1 MAGFPQSQD
10 DSGSNFARSYSTVES
25 GHSEDISELS
35 RQGSYE
41 SQTPSYES
49 SHSRNPL
56 ARLLSR
62 SRSSTLGGDKERF
75 KADDH
80 RLVSE
85 QHATSRGRFTS
96 KKLKWKVGSEKH
108 NDESSYLTENQKQFF
123 MKSAE
128 PSGKL
133 ASAPSIAQFFNRPLA
148 SHGDKDL
155 LKKEQFS
162 KKQSGRTN
170 VTLSSQSSN
179 SLIQDVKL
187 ASRFR
192 FNSPESSVV
201 AAPSSTH
208 SNSSSLQGLHR
219 KYSMSAD
226 QFILQ
231 KWNKSMGL
239 EVNANVKSS
248 KHPSYQKLSD
258 EFEGLSEHLERMFKP
273 QEKTPR
279 TTMPLEYTVEE
290 LARVV
295 YHRIVEPTFDQPKLV
310 KSPNTLEENP
320 TFNPVLDDSIDEAK
334 EVRQHEVLH
343 ELLQSTK
350 SWLATLKRSWLE
362 SLKLSKGTDIDAK
375 LNLVDLWRA
384 LAEIWTYFNKFV
396 RFTLMQ
402 ILIPVMSRTQ
412 VPLWVAI
419 IFKEQNKCNFV
430 PPPWLNVETLREKYD
445 EEVHNKNRFSELP
458 WNWQELAKIYF
469 RHAPDDLSDTVS
481 ALFGILQDIKEIR
494 KSKAQRGLK
503 ELNESNVQLNGL
515 SVLEINEIKP
525 FVLNV
530 MNELRLLHGAAGG
543 EGDSH
548 QYDEDVPTRNIPVL
562 LPVAYD
568 VVNARHSIISSQ
580 DALLALVEQ
589 LNRSQRV
596 VIEKVVFVDTVGG
609 IPSIERDR
617 TSHVFINNLQE
628 YSDIVSELHIGFL
641 EPEVR
646 DRHLSNLSHMREL
659 LLATQSESKSE
670 ATGIILRP
678 EDLTPQADMLNPV
691 AYNILTDRP
700 LISSSLPPGRLR
712 TPQVTTSIIKSGFD
726 VQLFYPTESGQ
737 KRFDSLVS
745 NSGIDGSKLLS
756 MIDDSFG
763 RKLEREDYVKRLNSC
778 LDCVIII
785 GNYDGGAIITKEE
798 TSDGHKVPY
807 LDKFAITKKNQG
819 LPSLA
824 DVIFKSMLQA
834 YPEEDKYFE
843 ELAANERK
851 TYNIFKKDL
860 YGLGPVLMAKRT
872 SRNPFK
878 EAHNYKSENPDI
890 SLLLSLMKDV
900 EAKALESSAH
910 LKLNFPW

>member
-1 MAGFPQSQD
+1 MAGFSQLQD

-25 GHSEDISELS
+25 GHNEEISELS

-62 SRSSTLGGDKERF
+62 GRSSTLGSDKERL

-80 RLVSE
+80 RLLNE

-96 KKLKWKVGSEKH
+96 RKLKWKVGSEKH
-108 NDESSYLTENQKQFF
+108 NSESSFLTENQKQFF
-123 MKSAE
+123 LKSAE
-128 PSGKL
+128 PSSKL
-133 ASAPSIAQFFNRPLA
+133 NSAPSIAQLFNRPLA

-155 LKKEQFS
+155 LRKEQLS
-162 KKQSGRTN
+162 KKQLGRTN

-192 FNSPESSVV
+192 FNNPESSVI
-201 AAPSSTH
+201 AAPSSTQ

-219 KYSMSAD
+219 KYLMSAD

-258 EFEGLSEHLERMFKP
+258 EFEGLLEHLERIFKP
-273 QEKTPR
+273 QEKTLR

-310 KSPNTLEENP
+310 KSPNTFEENL

-350 SWLATLKRSWLE
+350 SWLASLKRSWLE

-375 LNLVDLWRA
+375 LSLVDLWRA

-402 ILIPVMSRTQ
+402 ILIPRAIPALKVMSRTQ

-430 PPPWLNVETLREKYD
+430 PPSWLNVETLREKYD

-494 KSKAQRGLK
+494 KLKAQRGLK

-548 QYDEDVPTRNIPVL
+548 QYDEDVQTRDDERLIILPIIQGNIPVL

-568 VVNARHSIISSQ
+568 VVNARNSIISPQ
-580 DALLALVEQ
+580 DALLALVKQ
-589 LNRSQRV
+589 LNRSQGV

-641 EPEVR
+641 EPEIR

-659 LLATQSESKSE
+659 LLATQSELKSE

-737 KRFDSLVS
+737 KRFDSLIK
-745 NSGIDGSKLLS
+745 NSGIDESKLLL

-763 RKLEREDYVKRLNSC
+763 RRLEREDYLRRLNTC

-807 LDKFAITKKNQG
+807 LDKFAITQKNQG

-824 DVIFKSMLQA
+824 DVIFKLMLQA
-834 YPEEDKYFE
+834 YPEELIWRSRNTNPVNKWYFE
-843 ELAANERK
+843 RYPEKILIKVNVK
-851 TYNIFKKDL
+851 HLNDCT
-860 YGLGPVLMAKRT
+860 
-872 SRNPFK
+872 
-878 EAHNYKSENPDI
+878 
-890 SLLLSLMKDV
+890 SLM
-900 EAKALESSAH
+900 
-910 LKLNFPW
+910 N